1 MGGQNPFSAFMGP
14 SDPNGSGTSGGTG
27 AQNSAQRD
35 QEIRD
40 LKEQLAAMRQQI
52 AELAQRK

>member
-1 MGGQNPFSAFMGP
+1 MAAA
-14 SDPNGSGTSGGTG
+14 DPNGSGSSSTSTQG
-27 AQNSAQRD
+27 SAQRD

-52 AELAQRK
+52 ADLARRKPD